1 MIDLRIKIADTLENS
16 LQIHK
21 EIVQNKDLIN
31 VLFSTARQAAESIKN
46 GGKIIFSGNGG
57 SFADAQHLAAEL
69 IGTMGR
75 SRESLPAVTI
85 GTNLSSL
92 TAVSNDFSY
101 ADAFARELF
110 AISDAKDFV
119 VLLSTSG
126 NSENL
131 LEMTKVIKSKNINSI
146 GFLGGNGGRLAK
158 QIPHIIAP
166 SFRTERI
173 QECHIL
179 FGHILCEL
187 IEDMVVDFNNNNGN

>member
-1 MIDLRIKIADTLENS
+1 M
-16 LQIHK
+16 
-21 EIVQNKDLIN
+21 KDLY
-31 VLFSTARQAAESIKN
+31 FAAQQAAQSLKN
-46 GGKIIFSGNGG
+46 GGKIIFAGNGG

-75 SRESLPAVTI
+75 DRKSLPAVTI

-92 TAVSNDFSY
+92 TAISNDFSY
-101 ADAFARELF
+101 IKAFARELY
-110 AISDAKDFV
+110 AIGNSKDFII
-119 VLLSTSG
+119 LLSTSG

-131 LEMTKVIKSKNINSI
+131 IEMVKVVKAKNMNAI
-146 GFLGGNGGRLAK
+146 GFLGGDGGKLAE

-179 FGHILCEL
+179 FGHIFCEL
-187 IEDMVVDFNNNNGN
+187 VEDMVVDFSSK